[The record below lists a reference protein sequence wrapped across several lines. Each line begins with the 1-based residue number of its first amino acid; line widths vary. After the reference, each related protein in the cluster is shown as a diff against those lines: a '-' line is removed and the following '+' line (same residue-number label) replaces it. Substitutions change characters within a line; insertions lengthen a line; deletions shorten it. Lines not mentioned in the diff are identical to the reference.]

1 MGEELKKKLF
11 NVKKDG
17 WEEAD
22 EAERKEIFDIS
33 EKYMEFLNQAD
44 FKHFFIDKNFV
55 SIQNA

>member
-1 MGEELKKKLF
+1 MGEELKNKLF

-33 EKYMEFLNQAD
+33 EKYMEFLNQA
-44 FKHFFIDKNFV
+44 KTEREFINQETKY
-55 SIQNA
+55 IL

>member
-22 EAERKEIFDIS
+22 EA
-33 EKYMEFLNQAD
+33 D

>member
-22 EAERKEIFDIS
+22 EVERKEIFDIS
-33 EKYMEFLNQAD
+33 
-44 FKHFFIDKNFV
+44 KNIWNF
-55 SIQNA
+55 